1 MGDLEC
7 AVKAVIWHQQQT
19 YFPAASQ
26 HLACYALGRS
36 MLPWEWPGLSRQMS
50 SCDFSQGR
58 EAAGQHE
65 LTASAG
71 AVKSRLHRP
80 RRMEAGRAGVSI

>member
-7 AVKAVIWHQQQT
+7 GVKAVIWQQRQT

-26 HLACYALGRS
+26 HLACYALGRIK
-36 MLPWEWPGLSRQMS
+36 LPWERPGLSQQMGL
-50 SCDFSQGR
+50 CDFSRGR
-58 EAAGQHE
+58 EAAGPHE

-71 AVKSRLHRP
+71 TVNPRLH
-80 RRMEAGRAGVSI
+80 